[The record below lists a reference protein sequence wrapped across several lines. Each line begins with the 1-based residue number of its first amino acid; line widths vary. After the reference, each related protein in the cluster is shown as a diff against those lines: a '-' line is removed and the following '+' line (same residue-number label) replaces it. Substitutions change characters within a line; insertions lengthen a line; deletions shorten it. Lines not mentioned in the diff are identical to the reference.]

1 MSNNQDEQTHKNK
14 LFSIDEFKKR
24 LHEAKI
30 MKNSLNEKI
39 EPLKERQPKGTKINI
54 FTLND
59 NDKLLRNFID
69 SKNNLFDNIYEYKE
83 EIKIESQLSLYLKKQ
98 QLILSQENF
107 KSKRKNQLNL
117 NNIKLIKNEVILPK
131 GKEFRGNYSNRSY
144 LEKYKRK
151 I

>member
-14 LFSIDEFKKR
+14 LFSIDEFKRR
-24 LHEAKI
+24 LNEAKI
-30 MKNSLNEKI
+30 MKSSLNENI

-59 NDKLLRNFID
+59 NENLLRNFID

-98 QLILSQENF
+98 QLMLSQENF

-117 NNIKLIKNEVILPK
+117 NNIKLIKNEVLLPK